1 MLGVNLIELDPDEP
15 MIVEVESAGERDL
28 RASREKD
35 FVLGALPGGEEVT
48 AVDHRRGQVAMV
60 DQRSAERG
68 RQGVLVWRSKCSA
81 GLVAHQ
87 LESVTAFD
95 QRLALGGEP
104 FQVDGFYL
112 GAVLFTLAP
121 PLRLL
126 IVVEFALDPVG
137 SAVEEIDGRPEQ
149 IVEVGLE
156 AGVLQGDNQCIEDVG
171 DGAGDGVPLGQRPRV
186 EFILEGA
193 EAIKLKFGEKV
204 VGGR

>member
-1 MLGVNLIELDPDEP
+1 MFG
-15 MIVEVESAGERDL
+15 
-28 RASREKD
+28 
-35 FVLGALPGGEEVT
+35 
-48 AVDHRRGQVAMV
+48 
-60 DQRSAERG
+60 
-68 RQGVLVWRSKCSA
+68 C
-81 GLVAHQ
+81 LVAHQ

-156 AGVLQGDNQCIEDVG
+156 AHLDRLVAQVAPELVSLPGIGTENAATLLIVALKTI
-171 DGAGDGVPLGQRPRV
+171 PR
-186 EFILEGA
+186 G
-193 EAIKLKFGEKV
+193 
-204 VGGR
+204 